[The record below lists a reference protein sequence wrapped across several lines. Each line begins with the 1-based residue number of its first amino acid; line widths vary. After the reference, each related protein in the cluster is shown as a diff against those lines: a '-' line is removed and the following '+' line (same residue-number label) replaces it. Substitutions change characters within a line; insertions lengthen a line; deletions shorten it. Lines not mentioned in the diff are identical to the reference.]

1 MKTKVTILLL
11 LLTFIAFAPA
21 FAGGWMIYHDDPY
34 TGKIVDA
41 ETGAPIEGAAVVGI
55 WSLLIY
61 GGVEVRLQFFD
72 AKEAITDKEGKFEV
86 PSVTGFHW
94 WPLAGLKR
102 PEFVVFKPGY
112 DSYPPYDLTKPGITG
127 MEQKGFLDH
136 ANNLIKLTKLNK
148 PLERKKVL
156 SSVGFSFVGY
166 ISDQKMDVI
175 RARASNLFKLIN
187 DEELFLGIK

>member
-1 MKTKVTILLL
+1 MKIKVTILLIL
-11 LLTFIAFAPA
+11 FTFLVSVPA
-21 FAGGWMIYHDDPY
+21 FAGGWLIYHDGPY

-94 WPLAGLKR
+94 WPLAGLER
-102 PEFVVFKPGY
+102 PEFIIFKPGY

-136 ANNLIKLTKLNK
+136 ASNLIKLTKVNNQ
-148 PLERKKVL
+148 LERKKVL
-156 SSVGFSFVGY
+156 SSAGFSFVGY
-166 ISDQKMDVI
+166 INEKEMSVI
-175 RARASNLFKLIN
+175 RVNASDFFKLIN
-187 DEELFLGIK
+187 EEEIFLGIK